1 MTSPALKAHFV
12 EIPHSHLTPTPLTA
26 LLPSSSS
33 WLQQRLLGSDWL
45 EADVVVSPSATS
57 PHTPHYTRACY
68 YGERKSWSTELLIG
82 VCLNTPGSSPMESW
96 WYSAVLCLVPHVVHL
111 GTDVRRAVPV
121 VPHAARHLLTED
133 PREKSRVELDIWT
146 TQPSFPTVIILDTST
161 QT

>member
-1 MTSPALKAHFV
+1 MSMSNSFRLYKAIRLTLLKFL
-12 EIPHSHLTPTPLTA
+12 ILTWPQP
-26 LLPSSSS
+26 PSQPSCSS

-82 VCLNTPGSSPMESW
+82 VCLNTPGSSPMESL

-146 TQPSFPTVIILDTST
+146 TQPSSRRS
-161 QT
+161 